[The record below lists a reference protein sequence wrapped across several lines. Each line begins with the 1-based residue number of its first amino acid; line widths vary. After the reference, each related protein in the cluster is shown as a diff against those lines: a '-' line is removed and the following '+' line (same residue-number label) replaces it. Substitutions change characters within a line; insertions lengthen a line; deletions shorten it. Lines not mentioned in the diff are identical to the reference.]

1 MQISLSEILAIA
13 IATVDAAFSTP
24 TGKLAIA
31 SVVVA
36 GALQVISS
44 FLRIMVPLRWLAV
57 GSNVGFFFYG
67 LLYPSLPMMILHGM
81 LLPINIY
88 RAIEMIRL
96 TRRVKHAAARRD
108 MSGIWLK
115 PYMKKRDLKAG
126 TVLFKKGDLA
136 KELYFL
142 TEGRIELVEIG
153 VFQEPGT
160 IIGVVAFFS
169 PDRRRT
175 LTARCAERCSVL
187 TIGEDDLQQLYFQNP
202 AFGFEVVGLVA
213 GHLIADIRRL
223 EQQVTQAKAPQGA
236 HAPGSP
242 QAATLNPPQ
251 APAGQNSSR
260 P

>member
-1 MQISLSEILAIA
+1 MQISASEIFAMA
-13 IATVDAAFSTP
+13 VATAEAALSTP
-24 TGKLAIA
+24 TGKLAVA

-57 GSNVGFFFYG
+57 GSSVGFFLYG

-96 TRRVKHAAARRD
+96 TRRVQRASARGD
-108 MSGIWLK
+108 TSGVWLK
-115 PYMKKRDLKAG
+115 PYMKRRELRAG

-142 TEGRIELVEIG
+142 AAGRIELVEIG
-153 VFQEPGT
+153 VFQEPGS
-160 IIGVVAFFS
+160 IFGEIAFFS

-187 TIGEDDLQQLYFQNP
+187 TIGEDDLNQLYFQNP

-213 GHLIADIRRL
+213 GRLIADIRRL
-223 EQQVTQAKAPQGA
+223 EQKVAQAKATQVADGA
-236 HAPGSP
+236 
-242 QAATLNPPQ
+242 
-251 APAGQNSSR
+251 
-260 P
+260 

>member
-13 IATVDAAFSTP
+13 IATVEAALSTP

-31 SVVVA
+31 SVIVA

-57 GSNVGFFFYG
+57 GSNVGFFMYG

-96 TRRVKHAAARRD
+96 TRRVTRAATRRD
-108 MSGIWLK
+108 MSGVWLK
-115 PYMKKRDLKAG
+115 PYMKKKDLKAG
-126 TVLFKKGDLA
+126 TVLFNKGDPA
-136 KELYFL
+136 KDLYFL
-142 TEGRIELVEIG
+142 AEGRIELVEIG
-153 VFQEPGT
+153 VFLEPGR
-160 IIGVVAFFS
+160 IFGEIAFFS

-175 LTARCAERCSVL
+175 LTARCAERCRVL
-187 TIGEDDLQQLYFQNP
+187 TIGESDLNQLYFQNP
-202 AFGFEVVGLVA
+202 AFGFEVVGLIA
-213 GHLIADIRRL
+213 GRLIADIQRL
-223 EQQVTQAKAPQGA
+223 EQQVAQARTQ
-236 HAPGSP
+236 
-242 QAATLNPPQ
+242 QAA
-251 APAGQNSSR
+251 APA